1 MSAFGFDMGAKMGEF
16 GFFKSN
22 NIAPVVPQPQYL
34 VVQIDMT
41 NSAGALT
48 YSSEMNTMK
57 NGSVITSV
65 VNDYVDT
72 IPTTI
77 INFSTST
84 FEDSAY
90 LYLQGRF
97 VNWYEND
104 NTNGVP
110 TYQVEAI
117 DTLTYQIRAI
127 CWDRSPIFAIGTF
140 ELTFI
145 IFE

>member
-1 MSAFGFDMGAKMGEF
+1 MSSFGFDMGAKMGEF

-65 VNDYVDT
+65 VNDFVNT
-72 IPTTI
+72 IRTTI
-77 INFSTST
+77 ITFSTST
-84 FEDSAY
+84 FQDSAN

-117 DTLTYQIRAI
+117 DTLTYKITAI
-127 CWDRSPIFAIGTF
+127 CWDRSPLYAIGTF